1 MSAPFRQ
8 YRRDPAK
15 QDGATPIDQLVPA
28 ILKRALMDAYAAG
41 EMSAEEVRE
50 AIQTNNLRHD

>member
-15 QDGATPIDQLVPA
+15 DDAATPIDRLVPS
-28 ILKRALMDAYAAG
+28 ILKNALMAAYEAG
-41 EMSAEEVRE
+41 TMSAEEVRE